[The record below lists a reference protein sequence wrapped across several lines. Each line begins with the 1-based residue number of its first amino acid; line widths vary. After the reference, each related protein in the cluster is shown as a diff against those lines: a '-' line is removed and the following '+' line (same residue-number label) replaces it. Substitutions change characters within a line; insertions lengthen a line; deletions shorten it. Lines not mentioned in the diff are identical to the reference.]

1 MTLHLMYS
9 VPKCGSIRLKMAS
22 AVEGCL
28 YKRLNVV
35 PGRPS
40 RYSNDRREDADIWS
54 EAYLVVTSTLLR
66 YLSIIAEALRRRSV
80 DNWVE
85 SRQTLIKFPHC
96 YPALGPISEPT
107 KVGLPTVRVPF

>member
-1 MTLHLMYS
+1 MILHLMYS

-28 YKRLNVV
+28 YKRLKVV

-54 EAYLVVTSTLLR
+54 EAYLFVTSMLLR
-66 YLSIIAEALRRRSV
+66 YLSIIAEAGLETIDSGENFPIATLRSDQSPNFLCGSLYYRLYRF
-80 DNWVE
+80 E
-85 SRQTLIKFPHC
+85 S
-96 YPALGPISEPT
+96 S
-107 KVGLPTVRVPF
+107 